1 MARHASSLSSVVI
14 CFALLS
20 LTCATCQSP
29 VVNGSNAAPGA
40 PASGSTVGPQSPPVP
55 ADSIAYL
62 PAQSEAQQR
71 RDFPTSSFTFAFD
84 TPDTSTPGGN
94 LSGLFVSNDQAL
106 ATLPGAG
113 VGQNLVSLAPC
124 AVNQPHVHPRGTE
137 ISHITQGELLF
148 GFIEE
153 NPNQAG
159 TVGGRFINAT
169 LTAGQTVI
177 VPQGLIHF
185 AQNLQCEPAQFIA
198 SFPTSDPG
206 TVSVAEAFF
215 TKLPLATLRA
225 TLGIDDAVIQ
235 AIVAKVGSVSQ
246 ANPSVDLT
254 CLANCGMS
262 APVTYYNN
270 NPSGN
275 TANGY

>member
-1 MARHASSLSSVVI
+1 MARHASSTSTVVI
-14 CFALLS
+14 VFALM

-29 VVNGSNAAPGA
+29 SPAESNDVSAGP

-55 ADSIAYL
+55 AESIDNL
-62 PAQSEAQQR
+62 LVQSEAQQR
-71 RDFPTSSFTFAFD
+71 RQFPTSSFSFAFD
-84 TPDTSTPGGN
+84 PPDTSTPGGN
-94 LSGLFVSNDQAL
+94 LSGLFINSAQAL
-106 ATLPGAG
+106 ATLPGMG

-137 ISHITQGELLF
+137 ISHITKGELLF

-153 NPNQAG
+153 NANLAG
-159 TVGGRFINAT
+159 TVGGRFINET
-169 LTAGQTVI
+169 LTSGQTIVI
-177 VPQGLIHF
+177 PQGLIHF

-206 TVSVAEAFF
+206 TVTVAEAFF
-215 TKLPLATLRA
+215 TKLPMVTLRA
-225 TLGIDDAVIQ
+225 TLGLDEAVIR
-235 AIVAKVGSVSQ
+235 AIVAKVGSMSQ
-246 ANPSVDLT
+246 ANPSLDLA

-262 APVTYYNN
+262 APTSYYSN

-275 TANGY
+275 NANGY